1 MNLEPPL
8 TTSGHTLDVNAR
20 IGKGRVMTKRVAIVT
35 GAASGI
41 GRAIAEYLADQQ
53 MCVVVADTNQEAG
66 QTTAT
71 ALGGYYVNADLTD
84 SAQCHRLVDA
94 AVERFGTV
102 DVLINNAG
110 FQHVAPIDEFPEEIW
125 GTMLS
130 LMLTAPF
137 ILTKLVWPLMKAGG
151 WGRIVNISSVHGL
164 VASPHKSAYV
174 TAKHGL
180 IGLTRTAALE
190 GAALGITVN
199 ALCPSAV
206 RTPLVEAQLDDL
218 ARVSNIPVEQ
228 ALEKVLLEPAAIKR
242 LMEPAQVAALVGYLV
257 SDAGD
262 PITGVAWPIDGGWT
276 AS

>member
-1 MNLEPPL
+1 
-8 TTSGHTLDVNAR
+8 
-20 IGKGRVMTKRVAIVT
+20 MTERVAIVT

-41 GRAIAEYLADQQ
+41 GRAIAEHLAGQGTQ
-53 MCVVVADTNQEAG
+53 VVVADTNEEAG
-66 QTTAT
+66 QTTADH
-71 ALGGYYVNADLTD
+71 LGSYFVKTDLTEP
-84 SAQCHRLVDA
+84 AQCHRLVDA
-94 AVERFGTV
+94 AVERFGKV
-102 DVLINNAG
+102 DILVNNAG

-125 GTMLS
+125 ARMLS

-137 ILTKLVWPLMKAGG
+137 ILTKSVWPLMKARR

-174 TAKHGL
+174 AAKHGL
-180 IGLTRTAALE
+180 IGLTRAAALE
-190 GAALGITVN
+190 GGAFGITVN

-206 RTPLVEAQLDDL
+206 RTPLVEAQLEDL

-228 ALEKVLLEPAAIKR
+228 VLEQVLLAPAAIKR
-242 LMEPAQVAALVGYLV
+242 LMEPAQVAALVGYLI
-257 SDAGD
+257 SKAGD